1 VLSAAVVAGLGAGL
15 GVLLVVREFLPQQ
28 PHLGSALAR
37 LSGQVPDIAASG
49 QAAALGMEGRLGR
62 ALERRLGDRRFA
74 RVPVAELSLLRT
86 DAQTWF
92 GQKALYALLGL
103 AFPPLVVLVVAL
115 IGLRLPAAVPVA
127 GSVLLAAAMWFVL
140 DVEIRVKA
148 AARRAEFARA
158 VTAYIDLTALERAG
172 GSGATQ
178 ALERAAMVGD
188 SWVFERLREEL
199 QRARW
204 AGVPPWQALSVL
216 AVEIGVPELE
226 DVADIMR
233 LSGEEGASV
242 YENLRARSRGM
253 RTALLSREETR
264 ANADSERMVIPV
276 AFLGLIFLAL
286 LAYPAMVRVL

>member
-1 VLSAAVVAGLGAGL
+1 MLTAAVAAGLVAGLGA
-15 GVLLVVREFLPQQ
+15 LLVVRELLPSH
-28 PHLGSALAR
+28 PHLGAALTR
-37 LSGQVPDIAASG
+37 LSGQTPDVPAPG
-49 QAAALGMEGRLGR
+49 QIPPAALEGRLGR
-62 ALERRLGDRRFA
+62 ALERRLGDRAFV
-74 RVPVAELSLLRT
+74 RVPVAELALLRIST
-86 DAQTWF
+86 QTWF
-92 GQKALYALLGL
+92 GQKALYAMVGLL
-103 AFPPLVVLVVAL
+103 FPPLLVLVVAL
-115 IGLRLPAAVPVA
+115 IGLRLPVAVPAASSLV
-127 GSVLLAAAMWFVL
+127 LAALLWFVP
-140 DVEIRVKA
+140 DVDVRVKA

-172 GSGATQ
+172 GSGASQ
-178 ALERAAMVGD
+178 ALERAATVGD

-204 AGVPPWQALSVL
+204 AGVPPWQALGGL
-216 AVEIGVPELE
+216 AEQIGVPELD

>member
-1 VLSAAVVAGLGAGL
+1 MLPAAVIAGLVAGLGL
-15 GVLLVVREFLPQQ
+15 LLVVREFVPAH
-28 PHLGSALAR
+28 PHLPSALAR
-37 LSGQVPDIAASG
+37 LSGADAVPAPGHAPAPG
-49 QAAALGMEGRLGR
+49 LEARLGR
-62 ALERRLGDRRFA
+62 VLERRLRERPGIRVPASDLGLL
-74 RVPVAELSLLRT
+74 RVPVQA
-86 DAQTWF
+86 WF
-92 GQKALYALLGL
+92 GRKALYALLGL
-103 AFPPLVVLVVAL
+103 GFPPLGVLVVAL
-115 IGLRLPAAVPVA
+115 IGLPLPIGIPVVA
-127 GSVLLAAAMWFVL
+127 SVLLAAGMWFIP
-140 DVEIRVKA
+140 DVEVRAKA
-148 AARRAEFARA
+148 ALARQEFARA

-178 ALERAAMVGD
+178 ALERAALVGD

-204 AGVPPWQALSVL
+204 AGVPPWEALDRLSGEL
-216 AVEIGVPELE
+216 GVPELA

-253 RTALLSREETR
+253 RTAQLSREEAQ

-276 AFLGLIFLAL
+276 ALLGLIFLAI